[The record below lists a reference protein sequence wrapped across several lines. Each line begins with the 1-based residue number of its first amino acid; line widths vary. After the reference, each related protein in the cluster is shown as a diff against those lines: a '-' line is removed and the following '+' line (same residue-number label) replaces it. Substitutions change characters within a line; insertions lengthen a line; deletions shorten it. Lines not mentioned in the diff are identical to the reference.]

1 MMNRITQTNPPQ
13 TRGDDAPRA
22 PHVRPTEATLDT
34 RFGVYVHFPYCAKKC
49 PYCDFASFTTQPA
62 DIPHEAYRRA
72 VVAELDLRLAART
85 VWPTVTSVFFGGG
98 TPSLWAPRELGAVVS
113 ALRARLDFAPDV
125 EITAECN
132 PSSLDRAKASALLE
146 VGVNRLSVGIQSLD
160 AERLAFLGRFHDVE
174 GGLAAVRAAREA
186 GVERLSCDLIFA
198 VAGGRPQ
205 AAVDAQREVIAL
217 AEFGLTHLSAYGLTI
232 EPGTRFGELAKKSRL
247 PIAADDV
254 FADSFLAIDEA
265 LTARGFS
272 HYEVSNYAM
281 PGEEA
286 RHNLATWRGWD
297 YLGLGSSAVGTLTD
311 PATGVAQRTKNHP
324 NPATYMRASTEGRLE
339 HVEAEELDRTTR
351 LREALM
357 LGLRLET
364 GIDLE
369 ELARRLDLRVLTPE
383 RERTLAKLAARG
395 RLVQTGSRI
404 RVPRE
409 ARAFSDGIAAELF

>member
-1 MMNRITQTNPPQ
+1 MNRITQTNPSQ
-13 TRGDDAPRA
+13 TRGDDAPRSPRA
-22 PHVRPTEATLDT
+22 RPTEATLDT
-34 RFGVYVHFPYCAKKC
+34 RFGIYVHFPYCTKKC

-85 VWPTVTSVFFGGG
+85 EWPTVTSVFFGGG

-113 ALRARLDFAPDV
+113 ALRARLDFAPGV

-174 GGLAAVRAAREA
+174 SGLAAVRAAREA
-186 GVERLSCDLIFA
+186 GVQRLSCDLIFA

-205 AAVDAQREVIAL
+205 AAEDAQREVIAL

-247 PIAADDV
+247 PVAPDDV

-272 HYEVSNYAM
+272 HYEVSNYAL

-297 YLGLGSSAVGTLTD
+297 YLGLGSSAVGTLSD
-311 PATGVAQRTKNHP
+311 PATGVAHRTKNHP

-357 LGLRLET
+357 LGLRLEA
-364 GIDLE
+364 GVDLE
-369 ELARRLDLRVLTPE
+369 ELARRIDVRVLTPE
-383 RERTLAKLAARG
+383 RERALSRLAERG
-395 RLVQTGSRI
+395 RLVQVGSRI
-404 RVPRE
+404 HVPRE